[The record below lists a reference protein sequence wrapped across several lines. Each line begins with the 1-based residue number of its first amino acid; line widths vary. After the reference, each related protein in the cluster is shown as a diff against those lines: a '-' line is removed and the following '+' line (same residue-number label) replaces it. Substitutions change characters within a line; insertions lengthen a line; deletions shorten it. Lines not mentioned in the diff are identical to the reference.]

1 MSDGGTSGKKD
12 IKNKKDT
19 SSINETITI
28 SKETIKRLLK
38 DVKELIKE
46 PLDNHGIYY
55 KHDETNIL
63 KGYVYI
69 CGPKDSR
76 YFGGCY
82 FFEFTFPYDYP
93 HTPPIV
99 EFKTNDGQ
107 TRFHPNMYR
116 SGKMCLSML
125 NTWKGD
131 QWTGCQSVRTI
142 LLTIVS
148 IMDDIPLLHEPGFTE
163 NHSDVAKYNKIIL
176 FKNFDFAVNRIFSK
190 DSGWS
195 INPFNEL
202 FETEM
207 DTEFKKNR
215 ADILTILE
223 GKKDEPN
230 ENVRTGIYN
239 LNIPINWKNT
249 YETFCKL
256 PTQYINKKIEE
267 KN

>member
-1 MSDGGTSGKKD
+1 MSDVGTTNKKEV
-12 IKNKKDT
+12 KNKKDA
-19 SSINETITI
+19 SSTTETITI

-46 PLDNHGIYY
+46 PLESDGIYY
-55 KHDETNIL
+55 KHDESNIL

-69 CGPKDSR
+69 CGPKDSQ

-93 HTPPIV
+93 HKPPKV
-99 EFKTNDGQ
+99 DFKTNDGQ

-131 QWTGCQSVRTI
+131 QWTGCQSIRTI

-148 IMDDIPLLHEPGFTE
+148 IMDNMPLLHEPGFTE
-163 NHSDVAKYNKIIL
+163 KHSDVAKYNKIIL
-176 FKNFDFAVNRIFSK
+176 FKNFDFSVNRILSK

-195 INPFNEL
+195 ISPFHEI

-207 DTEFKKNR
+207 NTEFKKNR
-215 ADILTILE
+215 SDILTILE
-223 GKKDEPN
+223 GKKDDPI

-239 LNIPINWKNT
+239 LNIQINWKNT
-249 YETFCKL
+249 YEAFCKL
-256 PTQYINKKIEE
+256 PTV
-267 KN
+267 

>member
-1 MSDGGTSGKKD
+1 MSDVGTTNKKEVE
-12 IKNKKDT
+12 NKKDA
-19 SSINETITI
+19 SSTNETITI

-46 PLDNHGIYY
+46 PLESDGIYY
-55 KHDETNIL
+55 KHDESNIL

-69 CGPKDSR
+69 CGPKDSQ

-93 HTPPIV
+93 HKPPKV

-116 SGKMCLSML
+116 SGKICLSIL

-131 QWTGCQSVRTI
+131 QWTGCQSIRTI

-148 IMDDIPLLHEPGFTE
+148 IMDNMPLLHEPGFTE
-163 NHSDVAKYNKIIL
+163 KHFDVAKYNKIIL
-176 FKNFDFAVNRIFSK
+176 FKNFDFSVNRILSK

-195 INPFNEL
+195 ISPFHEI

-207 DTEFKKNR
+207 ASEFKKNR

-223 GKKDEPN
+223 EKKDEPS

-239 LNIPINWKNT
+239 LNIQINWKNT

-256 PTQYINKKIEE
+256 PTV
-267 KN
+267 

>member
-1 MSDGGTSGKKD
+1 MSDVGTTNKKEVE
-12 IKNKKDT
+12 NKKDA
-19 SSINETITI
+19 SSTNETITI

-46 PLDNHGIYY
+46 PLESDGIYY
-55 KHDETNIL
+55 KHDESNIL

-69 CGPKDSR
+69 CGPKDSQ

-93 HTPPIV
+93 HKPPKV

-116 SGKMCLSML
+116 SGKICLSIL

-131 QWTGCQSVRTI
+131 QWTGCQSIRTI

-148 IMDDIPLLHEPGFTE
+148 IMDNMPLLHEPGFTE
-163 NHSDVAKYNKIIL
+163 KHFDVAKYNKIIL
-176 FKNFDFAVNRIFSK
+176 FKNFDFSVNRILSK

-195 INPFNEL
+195 ISPFHEI

-207 DTEFKKNR
+207 ASEFKKNR

-223 GKKDEPN
+223 GKKDEPS

-239 LNIPINWKNT
+239 LNIQINWKNT
-249 YETFCKL
+249 YEALCKL
-256 PTQYINKKIEE
+256 PTV
-267 KN
+267 

>member
-1 MSDGGTSGKKD
+1 MSDVGTTNKKEVE
-12 IKNKKDT
+12 NKKDA
-19 SSINETITI
+19 SSTNETITI

-46 PLDNHGIYY
+46 PLESDGIYY
-55 KHDETNIL
+55 KHDESNIL

-69 CGPKDSR
+69 CGPKDSQ

-93 HTPPIV
+93 HKPPKV

-116 SGKMCLSML
+116 SGKICLSIL

-131 QWTGCQSVRTI
+131 QWTGCQSIRTI

-148 IMDDIPLLHEPGFTE
+148 IMDNMPLLHEPGFTE
-163 NHSDVAKYNKIIL
+163 KHFDVAKYNKIIL
-176 FKNFDFAVNRIFSK
+176 FKNFDFSVNRILSK

-195 INPFNEL
+195 ISPFHEI

-207 DTEFKKNR
+207 ASEFKKNR

-223 GKKDEPN
+223 GKKDEPS

-239 LNIPINWKNT
+239 LNIQINWKNT

-256 PTQYINKKIEE
+256 PTV
-267 KN
+267 

>member
-1 MSDGGTSGKKD
+1 MSDVGTT
-12 IKNKKDT
+12 NKKEVENKKNA
-19 SSINETITI
+19 SSTNETITI

-38 DVKELIKE
+38 DVKEMIKE

-55 KHDETNIL
+55 KHDESNIL

-69 CGPKDSR
+69 CGPKDSQ

-93 HTPPIV
+93 HQPPKV

-116 SGKMCLSML
+116 SGKICLSIL

-131 QWTGCQSVRTI
+131 QWTGCQSIRTI

-148 IMDDIPLLHEPGFTE
+148 IMDTMPLLHEPGFTE
-163 NHSDVAKYNKIIL
+163 KHFDVAKYNKIIL
-176 FKNFDFAVNRIFSK
+176 FKNFDFAVNSMFLK
-190 DSGWS
+190 DSRWCIS
-195 INPFNEL
+195 PFNEL
-202 FETEM
+202 FKVEM
-207 DTEFKKNR
+207 EDELKKNR
-215 ADILTILE
+215 ADILSILE
-223 GKKDEPN
+223 GKKDEPS

-239 LNIPINWKNT
+239 LNIQINWKNT
-249 YETFCKL
+249 YETFCKVAHL
-256 PTQYINKKIEE
+256 
-267 KN
+267 

>member
-1 MSDGGTSGKKD
+1 MSDVGTTNKK
-12 IKNKKDT
+12 KVENKKDV
-19 SSINETITI
+19 SSTNETITI

-46 PLDNHGIYY
+46 PLESDGIYY
-55 KHDETNIL
+55 KHDESNIL

-69 CGPKDSR
+69 CGPKDSQ

-93 HTPPIV
+93 HKPPKV
-99 EFKTNDGQ
+99 DFKTNDGQ

-131 QWTGCQSVRTI
+131 QWTGCQSIRTI

-148 IMDDIPLLHEPGFTE
+148 IMDNMPLLHEPGFTE
-163 NHSDVAKYNKIIL
+163 KHSDVAKYNKIIL
-176 FKNFDFAVNRIFSK
+176 FKNFDFSVNRILSK

-195 INPFNEL
+195 ISPFHEI

-207 DTEFKKNR
+207 NAEFKKNR

-223 GKKDEPN
+223 GKKDDPI

-239 LNIPINWKNT
+239 LTIPINWKNT
-249 YETFCKL
+249 YEAFCKL
-256 PTQYINKKIEE
+256 STV
-267 KN
+267 

>member
-1 MSDGGTSGKKD
+1 MSDVGTTNKKEV
-12 IKNKKDT
+12 KNKKDA
-19 SSINETITI
+19 SSTTETITI

-46 PLDNHGIYY
+46 PLESDGIYY
-55 KHDETNIL
+55 KHDESNIL

-69 CGPKDSR
+69 CGPKDSQ

-93 HTPPIV
+93 HKPPKV
-99 EFKTNDGQ
+99 DFKTNDGQ

-131 QWTGCQSVRTI
+131 QWTGCQSIRTI

-148 IMDDIPLLHEPGFTE
+148 IMDNMPLLHEPGFTE
-163 NHSDVAKYNKIIL
+163 KHSDVAKYNKIIL
-176 FKNFDFAVNRIFSK
+176 FKNFDFSVNRILSK

-195 INPFNEL
+195 ISPFHEI

-207 DTEFKKNR
+207 NTEFKKNR
-215 ADILTILE
+215 SDILTILE
-223 GKKDEPN
+223 GKKDDPI

-239 LNIPINWKNT
+239 LNIQINWKNT
-249 YETFCKL
+249 YEAFCKL
-256 PTQYINKKIEE
+256 PIV
-267 KN
+267 